1 LLRLVIFFP
10 DFFILILYILYV
22 LALIIRIQQRVHHD
36 YRPGCIEYVHRLP
49 TLIIRFYLHGS
60 VLLGCSGAPNQQRHI
75 NPMLGELLGIKDH
88 FIQGGGDQP
97 RETNDVSFFKFRTL
111 NNLLAVNHHAH
122 IDNFIVI
129 TAKDYT
135 HDVLTDVMHV
145 TLDGG

>member
-1 LLRLVIFFP
+1 
-10 DFFILILYILYV
+10 
-22 LALIIRIQQRVHHD
+22 
-36 YRPGCIEYVHRLP
+36 
-49 TLIIRFYLHGS
+49 
-60 VLLGCSGAPNQQRHI
+60 
-75 NPMLGELLGIKDH
+75 MLGELLGIKDH

-135 HDVLTDVMHV
+135 HDVLPDVMHV